1 MDGRTGTTNPNRR
14 VIIEENR
21 TPNQTIV
28 TRQCLKTGGSPSD
41 TSACSTSS
49 GGTWYLDISPT
60 ARGGSINQ
68 QIFTGV
74 FTPNLTTDYGVIYVY
89 NADIGQAGTLNG
101 LRRGTFSTAGA
112 GCTPQTAGMV
122 SRTPGTEDCHVTGR
136 VDPTHAIYQARPT

>member
-1 MDGRTGTTNPNRR
+1 MSQDRR
-14 VIIEENR
+14 
-21 TPNQTIV
+21 
-28 TRQCLKTGGSPSD
+28 LASSD
-41 TSACSTSS
+41 TSACSTSI

-68 QIFTGV
+68 QVFTGV

-112 GCTPQTAGMV
+112 GCTPQTAGKFPRGRPGRRTAT
-122 SRTPGTEDCHVTGR
+122 SRAGSTRPMPSTR
-136 VDPTHAIYQARPT
+136 IRPT